1 MNTRSSGT
9 GPAHRDTVPPGS
21 ELHAVP
27 QPVAVNA
34 IGALAASLVR
44 LTTEHVDPDIYA
56 EVNVTLL
63 AADVL
68 RGRREGP

>member
-1 MNTRSSGT
+1 MSTRSSGT

-21 ELHAVP
+21 VLHAVP
-27 QPVAVNA
+27 QPVAGSA
-34 IGALAASLVR
+34 TGALAPSHAR
-44 LTTEHVDPDIYA
+44 LATEHVDPDIYA
-56 EVNVTLL
+56 DVNEMLV

>member
-1 MNTRSSGT
+1 VSTRSSGT
-9 GPAHRDTVPPGS
+9 GPAHRDTVPPDS

-27 QPVAVNA
+27 QPVAGTA
-34 IGALAASLVR
+34 TGALAPSLAR
-44 LTTEHVDPDIYA
+44 LTTEHVDPDIYD